1 MIRLQ
6 NGQCYKANKNMY
18 KQCNNLNGK
27 VIPSCSNVYGIDGW
41 PASTPNQSNVP
52 YTNGISGFKPPNG
65 FKQYRQPMYLYNGNL
80 YKPHTKFIYDE
91 VAKTP
96 ELKSGKLP
104 FIDITSN
111 AINNTT
117 KYVFVEDLKE
127 SQLRLFNVLGTYLN
141 PMSYT

>member
-6 NGQCYKANKNMY
+6 NGQCYKANRNMY
-18 KQCNNLNGK
+18 KQCDNLNGR
-27 VIPSCSNVYGIDGW
+27 VIPSCNNVYGVDGW

-65 FKQYRQPMYLYNGNL
+65 FKQYLQPMYLYKGNL
-80 YKPHTKFIYDE
+80 YKPHTKFIYNP
-91 VAKTP
+91 AIQ
-96 ELKSGKLP
+96 LKAGKLP

-117 KYVFVEDLKE
+117 KYVFVEDFLDSKLK
-127 SQLRLFNVLGTYLN
+127 LFNVLGSYLN
-141 PMSYT
+141 PILYT